1 MAIAVTPRELLLVE
15 DDRAIRDTLRELL
28 EDEGY
33 RVQWAG
39 NGRDALAQLRA
50 GLPPRL
56 ILLDLM
62 MPVMNGWEFRE
73 AQRSDPALARI
84 PVIVLSADD
93 PLAEKVSG
101 MDVAGWLSKP
111 FQLSVLLDAI
121 LRCG

>member
-1 MAIAVTPRELLLVE
+1 MTPRELFLVE

-28 EDEGY
+28 EEEGY

-62 MPVMNGWEFRE
+62 MPIMNGWEFRE
-73 AQRSDPALARI
+73 AQRRDPALARI

-93 PLAEKVSG
+93 PLEEKVSG
-101 MDVAGWLSKP
+101 MEVAGWLSKP
-111 FQLSVLLDAI
+111 FQLSALLDAI
-121 LRCG
+121 HRCG